1 MLGQHEIKG
10 FAVLINRTVAL
21 HPCAFDLDIGLV
33 HAPGAAG
40 CRLSTLG
47 LSETLTIKGPNT
59 HVRVGGEGY
68 EGEDGFRI
76 CRPRFL
82 AQNYS
87 DVGSNSWVAFRCCHG
102 AIAPSVNAGHYS
114 RD

>member
-47 LSETLTIKGPNT
+47 LTAINGEYFTT
-59 HVRVGGEGY
+59 HLFSVEWSTST
-68 EGEDGFRI
+68 
-76 CRPRFL
+76 PRSFHHPQ
-82 AQNYS
+82 AQ
-87 DVGSNSWVAFRCCHG
+87 REPE
-102 AIAPSVNAGHYS
+102 I
-114 RD
+114 